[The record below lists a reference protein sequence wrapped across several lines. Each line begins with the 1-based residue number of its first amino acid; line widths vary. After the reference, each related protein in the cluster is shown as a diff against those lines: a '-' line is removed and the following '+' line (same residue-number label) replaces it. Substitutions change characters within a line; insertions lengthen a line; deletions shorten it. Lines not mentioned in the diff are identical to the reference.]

1 MLKFLPKDLN
11 RIGFLPYL
19 ISIALFLLVEVI
31 SFVVLDRVAV
41 PIVGDDVGFFCSVRS
56 NSGLT
61 SPVRHEGTTATTV
74 ESSTSSSSTA
84 SSTAAIGCLDISI
97 FRSGAA

>member
-41 PIVGDDVGFFCSVRS
+41 PIVRDDVGFFCLDRC
-56 NSGLT
+56 NSGLK
-61 SPVRHEGTTATTV
+61 SPVRHEGATATTV

-84 SSTAAIGCLDISI
+84 SSATAIGCLDISI

>member
-41 PIVGDDVGFFCSVRS
+41 PIVAFFCLVRC
-56 NSGLT
+56 NSGLK
-61 SPVRHEGTTATTV
+61 SPVRHEGATATTV

-84 SSTAAIGCLDISI
+84 SSTAAIGCLDIFI
-97 FRSGAA
+97 FKSGAA